1 MGLGLARQRTPA
13 RLARLIA
20 PIVAIGFAISGCA
33 GLPSGTYR
41 FQTEFERDPMAFREG
56 QRGEPLV
63 INVKLQNLSDQ
74 AVWIGGKSSAEAGVY
89 LGAQVNSSSGFL
101 SKPSVITGLR
111 GGMRIHSQS
120 EATSELWFDRHAAA
134 VTELAE
140 IGPPLLHLDPDNV
153 RSSLGLFA
161 NEAAFNVS
169 IPVRWDLVPRSPLMI
184 PIDVELTINI
194 AYVGPNGEKFIFPQP
209 LLRRITGY
217 LVNGR
222 RYATGSMPAPN
233 GPVSG
238 EFKKVSP

>member
-1 MGLGLARQRTPA
+1 
-13 RLARLIA
+13 
-20 PIVAIGFAISGCA
+20 
-33 GLPSGTYR
+33 
-41 FQTEFERDPMAFREG
+41 MAFRAG

-74 AVWIGGKSSAEAGVY
+74 AVWIAGKSSAEAGVY
-89 LGAQVNSSSGFL
+89 LAAQVNSPPGFL
-101 SKPSVITGLR
+101 GKPDAITGLR
-111 GGMRIHSQS
+111 GGMRIRSQS
-120 EATSELWFDRHAAA
+120 EASSELWFDRHAAA
-134 VTELAE
+134 VATLAE
-140 IGPPLLHLDPDNV
+140 VGPPLLHLDPDNV

-169 IPVRWDLVPRSPLMI
+169 IPVRWDMVPRSPLMI

-209 LLRRITGY
+209 LQRRITGY

-238 EFKKVSP
+238 NFKQVSP